1 MSGIVLTAVLGTPHW
16 NLSLEGVSIIIIEI
30 EVQRKFS
37 NLSKVVEDSKLQSWD
52 SNPGHQA

>member
-1 MSGIVLTAVLGTPHW
+1 MLIKPKDMTLQTNYVYFSV
-16 NLSLEGVSIIIIEI
+16 NIIIIEI